1 MYFSFPMEIH
11 LVHKKTDYA
20 SVGASIGY
28 NDGLA
33 VIGIMFQVADTSD
46 DGLKVRLI
54 FDILNY
60 KLVLEHFFVFKIIS
74 FPYINHYLQ
83 FGFFLSQQ
91 VSKKIVKQDF
101 LNAKTIRN

>member
-1 MYFSFPMEIH
+1 MEIH

-20 SVGASIGY
+20 SVGASLNY

-46 DGLKVRLI
+46 DGLAVRLI

-60 KLVLEHFFVFKIIS
+60 KLVLEHFLFLKSLVFKISAII
-74 FPYINHYLQ
+74 FNL
-83 FGFFLSQQ
+83 GFF
-91 VSKKIVKQDF
+91 
-101 LNAKTIRN
+101 

>member
-1 MYFSFPMEIH
+1 MEIH

-20 SVGASIGY
+20 SVGASLDY

-46 DGLKVRLI
+46 DGLAVRLI

-60 KLVLEHFFVFKIIS
+60 KLVLEHLFVFKITS
-74 FPYINHYLQ
+74 FQYICHYL
-83 FGFFLSQQ
+83 
-91 VSKKIVKQDF
+91 
-101 LNAKTIRN
+101 

>member
-20 SVGASIGY
+20 SVGDSIGY

-46 DGLKVRLI
+46 DGLEVRVGTQKW
-54 FDILNY
+54 F
-60 KLVLEHFFVFKIIS
+60 
-74 FPYINHYLQ
+74 
-83 FGFFLSQQ
+83 
-91 VSKKIVKQDF
+91 
-101 LNAKTIRN
+101 

>member
-11 LVHKKTDYA
+11 LVHKKTDYS
-20 SVGASIGY
+20 SVGASIDY

-46 DGLKVRLI
+46 AGLTVRLI

-60 KLVLEHFFVFKIIS
+60 KLVLEHFLVFKITS
-74 FPYINHYLQ
+74 FQYIYLYLQ
-83 FGFFLSQQ
+83 FGFFFEPASTYLR
-91 VSKKIVKQDF
+91 K
-101 LNAKTIRN
+101 L

>member
-1 MYFSFPMEIH
+1 MEIH
-11 LVHKKTDYA
+11 LVHKKTDYD

-46 DGLKVRLI
+46 AGLTVRLI

-60 KLVLEHFFVFKIIS
+60 KLVLEHFLVFKITS
-74 FPYINHYLQ
+74 FQYICIYLQ
-83 FGFFLSQQ
+83 FGVFFEPASTYLR
-91 VSKKIVKQDF
+91 KLWTETF
-101 LNAKTIRN
+101 